1 MLGNILLILTRAI
14 ADAKGGF
21 TMKEEYKNAEV
32 EIIPFDAQYDVLTRS
47 PNETEEVPIGGT
59 SPNP

>member
-1 MLGNILLILTRAI
+1 
-14 ADAKGGF
+14 
-21 TMKEEYKNAEV
+21 MKEEYKNAEV